1 MIAIKKQT
9 FFKENLSETIGEPN
23 ELWESLKSLDMP
35 HKKVISNFNGIEE
48 GNTLTHDNR
57 LVSKILKNFFLNLAE
72 SLLIKLPKSLYKFN
86 LKSVIQYYSSF
97 GITVDFGLVSD
108 TEKQG
113 LKIMQDIKSFK
124 AAGVDKLLR
133 RLLND
138 GANIPA
144 KLVSALRNLL
154 ISWGVLPIACKFSKL
169 RPIFKKG
176 KKTYPSN

>member
-144 KLVSALRNLL
+144 KLVSALRTLL
-154 ISWGVLPIACKFSKL
+154 IS
-169 RPIFKKG
+169 
-176 KKTYPSN
+176 